1 MAADVTS
8 ATVSGQPLRQM
19 RSWRDFFG
27 KFLRLAGPYWN
38 SEAKWRVRGLTALLV
53 ALTVAQ
59 VAVPVAL
66 NLWSEH
72 LFDALAGRAMDRFLR
87 LLGVLAV
94 IIAANVVVLTMHLRV
109 RRRLQIDWRDWLTRR
124 LGGEWMAG
132 GRHYR
137 LTHIPGEHDNPDGR
151 IAEDAR
157 ITTEYAIDL
166 AHSLLYCLLLLV
178 SFTQILWSLSGP
190 PQIELWRVHLYI
202 PGHLVWVALV
212 YAAIGTSAAL
222 LLGRP
227 LVRATDRRQ
236 TFEANFRFGLV
247 HARENSLAIALV
259 QGEADERG
267 YFLGLFRGAVEAW
280 DGQTRALVNIFYY
293 TSSWSVLSQV
303 FPVLVAAPRYI
314 IGAITLGVLMQTAQA
329 FQQMIAA
336 LSWPVDNLSK
346 LADWRASVERVLGLH
361 EGVERLEGRIP
372 ALPHEMIGVSA
383 GSAPALTLHE
393 LSVTDPDGKPILAA
407 FDAEIARGERV
418 LISGDPGAADKV
430 FKAVAGLWP
439 WGRGTVELPRN
450 ADVFFLPQKPYL
462 PIGSLRHAIA
472 YPTPREPHGE
482 AEFRAALER
491 VGLSHLIPRLDDV
504 GNWDQLLGMAEEQR
518 LGFARLLL
526 HRPSWIFIQ
535 EATDALDPESESD
548 MMRLLQEEFPEAT
561 VITIGFHAGLD
572 AYHRRKILLERT
584 DDVVIAREAGPAK
597 AR

>member
-1 MAADVTS
+1 MAANVTS
-8 ATVSGQPLRQM
+8 ATASGQPLRRM
-19 RSWRDFFG
+19 RSWRDFFR
-27 KFLRLAGPYWN
+27 KFLRLAGPYWS
-38 SEAKWRVRGLTALLV
+38 SESKWRVRGLTAFLI

-66 NLWSEH
+66 NLWSES

-94 IIAANVVVLTMHLRV
+94 IIAANVVIVTTHLRV

-190 PQIELWRVHLYI
+190 PQMELSGVHLYI

-212 YAAIGTSAAL
+212 YAAIGTSVAL

-267 YFLGLFRGAVEAW
+267 YFLGLFRGAVDAW

-293 TSSWSVLSQV
+293 TTSWSVLSQV

-361 EGVERLEGRIP
+361 EGVERLAEKTP
-372 ALPHEMIGVSA
+372 SLEHEMIGVSA
-383 GSAPALTLHE
+383 GSARALMLRA
-393 LSVTDPDGKPILAA
+393 LSVADPDGKPILTA
-407 FDAEIARGERV
+407 FDAEIAPGERV
-418 LISGDPGAADKV
+418 LISGDPGAADKI

-450 ADVFFLPQKPYL
+450 ADIFFLPQKPYL

-472 YPTPREPHGE
+472 YPTAPEPHGE
-482 AEFRAALER
+482 EEFRAALER
-491 VGLSHLIPRLDDV
+491 VGLGHLIPRLDDV
-504 GNWDQLLGMAEEQR
+504 GSWDQLLGMAEQQR

-548 MMRLLQEEFPEAT
+548 MMRLLQKEFPEAT
-561 VITIGFHAGLD
+561 VITIGFHAGLE
-572 AYHRRKILLERT
+572 AYHRRKIVLERRN
-584 DDVVIAREAGPAK
+584 DEVVAREAGPAR
-597 AR
+597 A